1 MKVVTITIDN
11 NKLAKSCYKDLILD
25 NFGITHDHSRYLN
38 ITGKDLKI
46 TCSLEQFAL
55 FIIARD
61 VMRRKGIGSIQNS
74 MADLN
79 MELHDVKATK
89 QEYAAEVCTYE

>member
-11 NKLAKSCYKDLILD
+11 SKLGKSCYKELLLT
-25 NFGITHDHSRYLN
+25 NFGISAAHANYLSAR
-38 ITGKDLKI
+38 GECLEI

-61 VMRRKGIGSIQNS
+61 VMRRKGIGNIQNS
-74 MADLN
+74 MADLD
-79 MELHDVKATK
+79 MQLHNAREPD
-89 QEYAAEVCTYE
+89 QYASKVCTYE